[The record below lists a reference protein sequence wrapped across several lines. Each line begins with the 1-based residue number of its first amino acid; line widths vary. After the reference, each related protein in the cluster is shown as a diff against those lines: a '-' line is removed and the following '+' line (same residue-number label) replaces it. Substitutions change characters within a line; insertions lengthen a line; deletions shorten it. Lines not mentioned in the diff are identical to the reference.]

1 MATKPKKTE
10 EEKAQFQK
18 DLELVRMLKKQA
30 KNLSSVANNCETY
43 FDACLDRLCEV
54 LDEKHNVKVFSH
66 IACQ

>member
-10 EEKAQFQK
+10 EEKAQYQE

-30 KNLSSVANNCETY
+30 KNLSSVADNGETY
-43 FDACLDRLCEV
+43 FDVCLDYLCEV

-66 IACQ
+66 IAGQ

>member
-43 FDACLDRLCEV
+43 FDVCLDRLCEV
-54 LDEKHNVKVFSH
+54 LDEKHSVKVFSH

>member
-10 EEKAQFQK
+10 EEKALFQK
-18 DLELVRMLKKQA
+18 DLELVRTLKKQA

-43 FDACLDRLCEV
+43 LDCCLDRLCEV

-66 IACQ
+66 IACK